1 MSRNPIN
8 PNAINALNQ
17 MKYEIAN
24 ELGIT
29 NSFSNNTGSIDKSV
43 QNIFYAGSVGGNMTR
58 KLVEI
63 AEKQLINKDE

>member
-1 MSRNPIN
+1 MSRNPID

-17 MKYEIAN
+17 MKHEIAN

-29 NSFSNNTGSIDKSV
+29 NSFSNNVGSINKSV
-43 QNIFYAGSVGGNMTR
+43 KNIFYAGSVGGNMTR
-58 KLVEI
+58 RLVEI